1 VLNRKFTTFNS
12 RTNHSR
18 DVVRHATHSCTNM
31 NKKEK
36 FPTPSQFYRN
46 RRPEFFSDS
55 KTESK
60 VLLTKEQLAFEISQ
74 ISTNQKHDSF
84 ENLCRR
90 LAEKLITPNLIPQV
104 GPTGGGDGKTDS
116 ETYPVSSYI
125 SDRWFISNNKWN
137 ESENWAF
144 AISAKKDWKP
154 KVKSDVKK
162 IIETKRGYT
171 KAYFFSNQKIRSK
184 DKKDTQ
190 DLINE
195 RHGIELIILDAEWI
209 IEKVYSNNLLND
221 VIESL
226 NLSSVHLEEKKIGV
240 NDSIRI
246 EKLSKIEETIN
257 NSERTFE
264 VDFQLV
270 EDCLESAM
278 TSRMLELPKTEVV
291 GKFERAKRFVNKLSS
306 IQQKIRIHYQLAW
319 TYLNWYDDYNNFY
332 EEYIEFKT
340 LVNKVPNLNN
350 LELHL
355 NLYNLLKTISQI
367 NEVKDYVN
375 INFSREEVEF
385 LKLLKECS
393 KNKNKLSTALLC
405 KFYISIINISNQLND
420 ERIVSKEVINLQN
433 YFQISQHHLDI
444 PFEQLKGTIDI
455 YSELLPNDKE
465 FDKLIDVLADLESTR
480 VSELASA
487 KIYLNRGSTKLK
499 NDLNKESLVFFGKAV
514 RKLAKEETQDEFY
527 FCLMLLS
534 EAYSNLGLHW
544 ASNNCVISAINL
556 YINEFF
562 TTGTI
567 NRRLYNSVEQILKN
581 EVILGRI
588 PILLAW
594 YELFNVIKYYF
605 ESEINIEN
613 EEMSIE
619 NLIDA
624 CLSTRLLNTDFES
637 FKELS
642 DLSDI
647 LSENELWLSSD
658 SVLYLLGHENLIEI
672 NEPKSPLYTKE
683 NLKEFFNK
691 LANQPFLK
699 QMAFETNFLN
709 KTEISSYTRILGIKF
724 IIHSKDDIQLLIL
737 GETIFAYLESFLA
750 TAFEDAFPL
759 SEKITLNIKYQKS
772 DKFFKIKSES
782 KNLFDL
788 FIKKNYEYTSEDISE
803 LMDELIPLIIGSN
816 YMFKDYIEF
825 FENLYKNDEVH
836 ERLTLIVEHKN
847 FLTNTLTTE
856 PKFFLKNWVKEKNKN
871 FPLKRI
877 SNPIELPISNLE
889 KDENNKEKPD
899 FNSVTHKNMR
909 AETIIDTYLWDK
921 AKWRAFGFV
930 AMPQPN
936 QFGIML
942 TFENEE
948 AGKKIF
954 ENWIKEFGKIDKEE
968 TISIS
973 IIKGIRKDKPYW
985 YKVLVSKN
993 IKKKQIK
1000 NGGFVSLSS
1009 RFHRMEPKNSANLDN
1024 LINGYKYFNKYLLI
1038 PAHFDKDF
1046 NVKPFPELGILKT
1059 KLKFIN
1065 AWEIGVHDPERAVIT
1080 EDDKPIIPENIENAP
1095 ILELLKE
1102 KGK

>member
-1 VLNRKFTTFNS
+1 
-12 RTNHSR
+12 
-18 DVVRHATHSCTNM
+18 M
-31 NKKEK
+31 NEKEK

-116 ETYPVSSYI
+116 ETYPVSNYI
-125 SDRWFISNNKWN
+125 SDRWFISENKWN
-137 ESENWAF
+137 ENENWAF

-162 IIETKRGYT
+162 IVETNRGYT
-171 KAYFFSNQKIRSK
+171 KTYFFSNQKIRSK
-184 DKKDTQ
+184 DKKETQ
-190 DLINE
+190 DLLNE
-195 RHGIELIILDAEWI
+195 KYGIEIIILDAEWI
-209 IEKVYSNNLLND
+209 IEKIYSNHLLNE
-221 VIESL
+221 VIDSL
-226 NLSSVHLEEKKIGV
+226 NLSSLHLEEKKIGA
-240 NDSIRI
+240 NDSKRI
-246 EKLSKIEETIN
+246 EKLSEIEETIN
-257 NSERTFE
+257 NSDRTFE

-270 EDCLESAM
+270 EDCLESAIL
-278 TSRMLELPKTEVV
+278 SRMIELPKTEVI
-291 GKFERAKRFVNKLSS
+291 GKFERAKRFVNKLNSV
-306 IQQKIRIHYQLAW
+306 QQEIRIHYQLAW
-319 TYLNWYDDYNNFY
+319 TLINWYDDYKSFY
-332 EEYIEFKT
+332 EEFLIVKK
-340 LVNKVPNLNN
+340 LVPNHPNLNN
-350 LELHL
+350 IEFYL
-355 NLYNLLKTISQI
+355 NLLNILKTVSYIEEAKHILVIDIEKEEQDFIAFITKCAKNKEKPSTSLLAKFHLSFFQLRRNIENGISVSDELI
-367 NEVKDYVN
+367 K
-375 INFSREEVEF
+375 
-385 LKLLKECS
+385 LKEYF
-393 KNKNKLSTALLC
+393 KLSE
-405 KFYISIINISNQLND
+405 K
-420 ERIVSKEVINLQN
+420 
-433 YFQISQHHLDI
+433 HLDI
-444 PFEQLKGTIDI
+444 PFEQLKEFINVYDKI
-455 YSELLPNDKE
+455 LPDNEDY
-465 FDKLIDVLADLESTR
+465 DDLILVIAELESTR

-499 NDLNKESLVFFGKAV
+499 NGLNKESLIFFGKAV

-534 EAYSNLGLHW
+534 EAYSNLGLYW
-544 ASNNCVISAINL
+544 AANNCVISAINL

-567 NRRLYNSVEQILKN
+567 NRRLYNSIEQILKN

-588 PILLAW
+588 PILLTW

-605 ESEINIEN
+605 ESEINLEN
-613 EEMSIE
+613 EEISIE
-619 NLIDA
+619 NLIDG
-624 CLSTRLLNTDFES
+624 CLSTRLLNTDFKN

-642 DLSDI
+642 DLSNI
-647 LSENELWLSSD
+647 LTKNELWLSSD
-658 SVLYLLGHENLIEI
+658 SVLYLLGYEDLIEI
-672 NEPKSPLYTKE
+672 NESRSPSYTRE
-683 NLKEFFNK
+683 NFKEFYNK
-691 LANQPFLK
+691 LANQPFVE

-709 KTEISSYTRILGIKF
+709 KNEISSYTRILGIKF
-724 IIHSKDDIQLLIL
+724 IINSKDDIQLLIL

-759 SEKITLNIKYQKS
+759 SEKITLNIKYEKL
-772 DKFFKIKSES
+772 DKFFEIKHDS

-788 FIKKNYEYTSEDISE
+788 FINQNYEYTSKDIPE

-816 YMFKDYIEF
+816 YLFKDYKEF

-847 FLTNTLTTE
+847 FLTNTLTSN
-856 PKFFLKNWVKEKNKN
+856 PKFFLKNWVKESNRD

-877 SNPIELPISNLE
+877 SNPIEISISNLD

-899 FNSVTHKNMR
+899 FNSATHKNMT

-921 AKWRAFGFV
+921 ATWRAFGFV

-936 QFGIML
+936 PFGIML

-954 ENWIKEFGKIDKEE
+954 ENWIKEYGKIDKEE

-993 IKKKQIK
+993 IKKNKIK
-1000 NGGFVSLSS
+1000 DGGFVTLSN
-1009 RFHRMEPKNSANLDN
+1009 RFHRMEPTNSTNLDN
-1024 LINGYKYFNKYLLI
+1024 LINGYKHFNKYLLI
-1038 PAHFDKDF
+1038 PAYVDKDF
-1046 NVKPFPELGILKT
+1046 NIKPFPELGILKT

-1065 AWEIGVHDPERAVIT
+1065 AWEIGIHDPESMVIT
-1080 EDDKPIIPENIENAP
+1080 EDDKPIIPANTENAP

-1102 KGK
+1102 KRK